1 MIGAAAVATVL
12 VGRGG
17 GSAGLALSC
26 AFFATR
32 SLSYLVRGLSGLE
45 QQLNSLDRMA
55 ELIFTPL
62 EPDTTATVTASV
74 TAKPSES
81 SSPPSTTNSAG
92 AEPAALALAKWP
104 ADSSLVMDCATLHY
118 GSGSGGFREVSL
130 RLEPGERFGLCGRTG
145 SGKSSVAKALCRLV
159 ELSAGS
165 VR

>member
-81 SSPPSTTNSAG
+81 ASPPSTNSAG

-104 ADSSLVMDCATLHY
+104 ADSLLVMDRATLHY